1 LYKFNIYSSIFHS
14 SILSEIFYV
23 AYKKTTNIDFQKKD
37 KHKEKE
43 TRGRK
48 KKFSLSENILFVF
61 FMGIGFDSFHLLFVY
76 LFTVNH

>member
-1 LYKFNIYSSIFHS
+1 LYKVKNYSSIFHS

-23 AYKKTTNIDFQKKD
+23 AYKKTTHIDFQKKD

-48 KKFSLSENILFVF
+48 KIQLE
-61 FMGIGFDSFHLLFVY
+61 
-76 LFTVNH
+76 